1 MVHNKSKISLARV
14 RQGWN
19 VNNIIRVLIYIA
31 ASFLINLGLEMLSRR
46 SFSAGFTYLTTRP
59 WQFFYDSL
67 IILFTLSL
75 SLIFRKRGFFFLLV
89 SAIWLGL
96 GLTNCI
102 LLGYRATPLTA
113 PDIALLSSVRDIIEI
128 YLGAGA
134 YQFCPYCVPCC
145 CGCGRKSTKRITIS
159 ARHRSFSSAAC

>member
-1 MVHNKSKISLARV
+1 MVHNKSKISFARV
-14 RQGWN
+14 RQEWN

-128 YLGAGA
+128 YLSPIAIIGLMLAISGVIGAIMLLWLRA
-134 YQFCPYCVPCC
+134 KKYKTED
-145 CGCGRKSTKRITIS
+145 RKSV
-159 ARHRSFSSAAC
+159 A